1 MSKSATKP
9 RPKSAI
15 TQLDAYRPDL
25 AGGDASVAIRLS
37 VNEGALGASPKV
49 REAIKHA
56 STTDV
61 LHRYP
66 DQISHTLTQAIADF
80 TGLDAARILPA
91 NGSDELISLLASAY
105 INAGDE
111 AIITQYGFLVFRQVI
126 EVAGGTAVVAK
137 DKNMTASVD
146 AIIAAITSRTKL
158 IFLANPN
165 NPTGT
170 ALKRQDLAR
179 LIANIPPEI
188 VLVIDGA
195 YAEYRHGDAEYSDG
209 AEFVESHANVVML
222 RTFSKIFGLAGLR
235 LGWGYFPPDI
245 YATLAKIRPAFS
257 VNAIAAIAGTAAIQD
272 RDFFDKSLAHNAHW
286 LLQIQDSLR
295 QAGFTPLPTTA
306 NFFLLKFASASQ
318 ADAAHAFLL
327 RRGILLRK
335 MAGYGLPAYLRM
347 SIGTKDEMIQ
357 VAHVFK
363 DLAVEL

>member
-1 MSKSATKP
+1 MSKPATKP

-25 AGGDASVAIRLS
+25 AGGDTSVAIRLS
-37 VNEGALGASPKV
+37 VNEGALGTSPKV

-357 VAHVFK
+357 VAHAFK
-363 DLAVEL
+363 DLATEL